1 MKKQAKHAKPSKSS
15 QFAARSLGAVALGA
29 AFAAAGGGV
38 ASADT
43 GLPKPSEALTAVD
56 QTLPLGEAARST
68 LPAGAPEAVGS
79 GVRAAGLGAD
89 ALVDKATSDPRSLL
103 AELPNVDDLGVEGL
117 GVEGLPTDKLLGR

>member
-43 GLPKPSEALTAVD
+43 GLPKPSDALTTVD
-56 QTLPLGEAARST
+56 QTLPLGEVAQST

-79 GVRAAGLGAD
+79 GVRAVGMGAD
-89 ALVDKATSDPRSLL
+89 ALVDKASDPRALL
-103 AELPNVDDLGVEGL
+103 AELPNV
-117 GVEGLPTDKLLGR
+117 